1 MKKWLLLL
9 LLLLPMRV
17 FGISA
22 KSYIVMDQDSKRVL
36 EGSNINE
43 PMLIAS
49 TTKIMTAIIAMEYAD
64 VNKEVTVD
72 EAVLKSYGSGIYIE
86 IGEKISLKNLLY
98 GLMLRSGND
107 AAMMIAT
114 FVAGDMENFADLMND
129 KAKSLGMNN
138 THFINSSG
146 LEDGDEGNMSTSYD
160 MALLMCYAMDNELFR
175 EIVSTENITVKTNYK
190 TYVWHNKNKLLD
202 MYKYTTGGK
211 TGFTEKARRT
221 LVTSA
226 SKDGKNLVV
235 VTLNDGND
243 FVDHKN
249 LYEENFKKYDKELIL
264 EKNELVENDNYYKH
278 SLYISNDVYIL
289 KKNSEE
295 VKIEYDINKL
305 DKVLDGDVVG
315 KAKVLVNGKLGSSVD
330 IKIAINEQQK
340 EKKVSFFKKL
350 WDFLIFWK

>member
-1 MKKWLLLL
+1 M
-9 LLLLPMRV
+9 
-17 FGISA
+17 
-22 KSYIVMDQDSKRVL
+22 
-36 EGSNINE
+36 
-43 PMLIAS
+43 
-49 TTKIMTAIIAMEYAD
+49 KIMTAIIAMEYAD

-72 EAVLKSYGSGIYIE
+72 ETVLKSYGSGIYIE

-146 LEDGDEGNMSTSYD
+146 LEDGNEGNMSTSYD

-190 TYVWHNKNKLLD
+190 TYVWHNKNKLID

-226 SKDGKNLVV
+226 YKDGKNLVV

-264 EKNELVENDNYYKH
+264 EKNELVENDSYYKH
-278 SLYISNDVYIL
+278 NLYISNDVYIL

-315 KAKVLVNGKLGSSVD
+315 KAKVLVNGKLVSSVD